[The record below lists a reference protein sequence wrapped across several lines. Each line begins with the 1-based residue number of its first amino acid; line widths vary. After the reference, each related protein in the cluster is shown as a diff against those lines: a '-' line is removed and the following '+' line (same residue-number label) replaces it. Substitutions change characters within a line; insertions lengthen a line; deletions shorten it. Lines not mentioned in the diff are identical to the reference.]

1 MSKGFTL
8 IEVLIASVLICVFAG
23 SFTFLVNSGIRQV
36 NNSRQITR
44 SVFIAK
50 SMIEEMRSKPFDSLF
65 LYNNSRFD
73 NGSGI
78 IIVSP
83 AGNDLISIK
92 VSRKVELNTL
102 RSRY

>member
-8 IEVLIASVLICVFAG
+8 IEVLVASILICVFAA

-36 NNSRQITR
+36 NNSRQLTR
-44 SVFIAK
+44 SIFIAK
-50 SMIEEMRSKPFDSLF
+50 SMMEEMRSKPFESLF
-65 LYNNSRFD
+65 SYNNSRFD
-73 NGSGI
+73 NGAGA

-92 VSRKVELNTL
+92 VSHKVELNTL
-102 RSRY
+102 RSRH